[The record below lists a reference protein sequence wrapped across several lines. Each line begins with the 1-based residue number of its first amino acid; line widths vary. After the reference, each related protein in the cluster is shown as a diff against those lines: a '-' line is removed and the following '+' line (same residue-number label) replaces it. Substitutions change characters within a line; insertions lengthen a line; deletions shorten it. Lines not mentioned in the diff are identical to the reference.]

1 MGNIVWL
8 ASYPKSGNTWL
19 RAFIANWLHDGER
32 PQPIADLHRYALDEA
47 LPAWYADFVDGGDTT
62 ALDTAGITALRP
74 RVHARIAELSAG
86 STFVKTH
93 NMMGELG
100 GVPLHNLAVTAGAI
114 YVVRNPLDVA
124 LSVADHFGL
133 SADDAIAF
141 MGEERTGTLN
151 DHLFVSQMLGSW
163 SAHVGSWTAEEHPR
177 YLVLRYEDM
186 LEKPMKAFGRV
197 LRHLNLAGDARRLK
211 QATRHADFRSLRA
224 QEGRE
229 GFAER
234 SPHAQS
240 FFRAGRAGQWRTQL
254 TRAQVERVVA
264 RHGEQMAR
272 FGYLK
277 GIR

>member
-8 ASYPKSGNTWL
+8 ASYQKSGNTWL
-19 RAFIANWLHDGER
+19 RAFLANWLQDGVR
-32 PQPIADLHRYALDEA
+32 PLPLADLSRYALDEA

-62 ALDTAGITALRP
+62 ALDAAGITALRP
-74 RVHARIAELSAG
+74 RVHARLAELSAG
-86 STFVKTH
+86 SVFVKTH
-93 NMMGELG
+93 NMMGALG
-100 GVPLHNLAVTAGAI
+100 GVPLHNLGVTAAAI
-114 YVVRNPLDVA
+114 YVVRNPLDIV

-133 SADDAIAF
+133 SPDDAITF

-151 DHLFVSQMLGSW
+151 DQLFVSQLLGSW
-163 SAHVGSWTAEEHPR
+163 STHVASWTSEDHPR

-186 LEKPMKAFGRV
+186 LEKPVKTFGRV

-211 QATRHADFRSLRA
+211 QALRHADFRNLRA

-234 SPHAQS
+234 SPHARN
-240 FFRAGRAGQWRTQL
+240 FFRAGRAGQWRAQL
-254 TRAQVERVVA
+254 TRAQIDRVAA

-277 GIR
+277 GVR